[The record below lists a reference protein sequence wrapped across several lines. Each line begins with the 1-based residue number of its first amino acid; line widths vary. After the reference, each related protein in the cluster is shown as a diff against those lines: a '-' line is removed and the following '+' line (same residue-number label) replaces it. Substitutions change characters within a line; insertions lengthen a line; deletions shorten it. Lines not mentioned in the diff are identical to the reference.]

1 MTELLYMND
10 SYLKDFEATVT
21 KVEGKIIVLDKTAF
35 YPQGGGVPDDRGKI
49 VSLYDGKTYNVRM
62 VKKMGPDVIHE
73 VDDLGLKVGDKAHC
87 WLDWERRYKLMRM
100 HTAAHILSAVVNKET
115 GALITGNNIDL
126 DEARIDFD
134 LETFDREKL
143 AEYCAKANQEI
154 SKNQPIT
161 VEFLPREKAL
171 KIPAVVK
178 LAGALPP
185 VVKDLRIVK
194 IGDVDM
200 QADGGP
206 HVANTKEVGT
216 IEIISAENKGKSN
229 RRVHFTLTQAEHDSA
244 GPRKT
249 GGFPSDE

>member
-1 MTELLYMND
+1 MTD
-10 SYLKDFEATVT
+10 SYMQDFGATVT
-21 KVEGKIIVLDKTAF
+21 KAEGKIVILDKTAF
-35 YPQGGGVPDDRGKI
+35 YPQGGGVPDDRGKL
-49 VSLYDGKTYNVRM
+49 VFEGSTFNVLM
-62 VKKMGPDVIHE
+62 VKKLGSDVIHE
-73 VDDLGLKVGDKAHC
+73 LDQAGLKVGDKVHG

-100 HTAAHILSAVVNKET
+100 HTAAHILSAIVNKET

-126 DEARIDFD
+126 DKARIDFD

-154 SKNQPIT
+154 LKNQSIT
-161 VEFLPREKAL
+161 VEFLAREKAL

-185 VVKDLRIVK
+185 AVKELRLVK
-194 IGDVDM
+194 IGDIDL

-216 IEIISAENKGKSN
+216 IEIIDAENRGKNN
-229 RRVHFTLTQAEHDSA
+229 RRVYFKL
-244 GPRKT
+244 K
-249 GGFPSDE
+249 